1 MVNAEIQFQISKVAL
16 KIAGFCWIFRL
27 VRTLLV
33 LKAQVRLMML
43 CFSRVCA
50 FFLYFF
56 FISKSKFIDDH
67 RLFASKISKS
77 YAQIVY
83 ALFTVEELTCLAT
96 WKDGNSR
103 YLVGLVSHHHAVSNE
118 ERYRCF
124 VYEKILSNGKCLK
137 WSFVIRMQVWTT
149 QSNKSMVFIKF
160 MILGETT
167 KDAEYKLAQ
176 SGDATCNG
184 LDSAEVRTTTAT
196 FFLFIIC
203 LIFSSEKDIGNL
215 IW

>member
-50 FFLYFF
+50 FFY
-56 FISKSKFIDDH
+56 ISSSSQNPNSLMIIDC
-67 RLFASKISKS
+67 LLVKISKS

-196 FFLFIIC
+196 FFLFIIF